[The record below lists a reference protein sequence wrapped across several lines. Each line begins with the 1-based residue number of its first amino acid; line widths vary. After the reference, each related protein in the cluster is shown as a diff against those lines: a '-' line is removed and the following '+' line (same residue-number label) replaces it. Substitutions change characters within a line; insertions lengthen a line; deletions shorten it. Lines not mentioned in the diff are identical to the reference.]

1 MRRRLYFIMPD
12 LESAQRMM
20 KDLLLARIEDRHV
33 HFLAKRGTPMDG
45 LHEAN
50 ILQKSDLV
58 HGAQVGVGF
67 GAAVGLI
74 VGGILV
80 FTGSVDDQ
88 WQIFAVLGCA
98 IAGGL
103 FGLWVASMVGCAV
116 PNSRLRRFQQ
126 AIDDGKLL
134 LMVDVPKHRLDEV
147 RALLNAEHPEA
158 EDRGIDPHIPAF
170 P

>member
-20 KDLLLARIEDRHV
+20 KDLLLARIEDRHI

-58 HGAQVGVGF
+58 HGAQVGMGF

-80 FTGSVDDQ
+80 LTGTVDDQ
-88 WQIFAVLGCA
+88 WQIVAVLGCA
-98 IAGGL
+98 VAGAL

-116 PNSRLRRFQQ
+116 PNSRLRQFQQ

-134 LMVDVPKHRLDEV
+134 LMVDVPKHRLDDV
-147 RALLNAEHPEA
+147 RSLMNAEHPEA